1 MSDPFLDR
9 IRETT
14 VDEQLL
20 DLSALKEAANSAS
33 TSLSG
38 ERALALVYA
47 AHRRLLPEAQ
57 ESDLRGRLNSAS
69 EVLPGERD
77 GQLLNVLAT
86 EALIIAFSR
95 FRGGVGLVPALAVR
109 CAGHAG
115 WQPVHP
121 DLGLAAASYLQ
132 QRSDYLRARISLD
145 SRLVKDRPKNE
156 PGTPERGEEER
167 EALRAFV
174 QHDRERLWERDQL
187 IWWLLSA
194 GRPATPFA
202 IAAELESCLRF
213 LPAPPTTTELV
224 ATKLTR
230 SSSQA
235 LPTPQ
240 PPEVD
245 SVLAELCPDILTGPT
260 PGNSPD
266 GSDPDDER
274 RLVLRFLDQIM
285 LARAYREV
293 NE

>member
-20 DLSALKEAANSAS
+20 DLSALKEAAGAAS

-47 AHRRLLPEAQ
+47 AHYRPLSDAHEL
-57 ESDLRGRLNSAS
+57 DLRGRMNSAG

-77 GQLLNVLAT
+77 GQLFNVLAT

-109 CAGHAG
+109 CGSHAG
-115 WQPVHP
+115 WRPVHP
-121 DLGLAAASYLQ
+121 DLRVAAASYLQ
-132 QRSDYLRARISLD
+132 QRSSYLRARISLD
-145 SRLVKDRPKNE
+145 SRLVKDRPKSD
-156 PGTPERGEEER
+156 PGTPERAEEEH
-167 EALRAFV
+167 EALRASV

-187 IWWLLSA
+187 MWWLLSA
-194 GRPATPFA
+194 RRSATPFA

-213 LPAPPTTTELV
+213 LPEPHATAELV
-224 ATKLTR
+224 TTKLTR
-230 SSSQA
+230 SPSET
-235 LPTPQ
+235 LPMPHF
-240 PPEVD
+240 PEVD
-245 SVLAELCPDILTGPT
+245 NALAELCPDLFASPAAENSPTGP
-260 PGNSPD
+260 
-266 GSDPDDER
+266 DPKDER
-274 RLVLRFLDQIM
+274 RLVLCLLDQIM